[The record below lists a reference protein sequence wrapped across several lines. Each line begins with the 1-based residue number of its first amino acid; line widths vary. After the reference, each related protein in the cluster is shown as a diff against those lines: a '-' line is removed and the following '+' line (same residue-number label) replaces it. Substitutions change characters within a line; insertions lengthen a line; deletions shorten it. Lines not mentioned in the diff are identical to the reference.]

1 MNHSRTIHQSSIKRS
16 VRAGFTLMELIVV
29 MAAIVLLLA
38 VAVPAFASLIASQR
52 RSLAQTQLQAA
63 IGGARTLALQQFRGT
78 DTAAVFTYE
87 PGESGSGAGR
97 LTIVTCVQVGSM
109 PDMVAA
115 DPMLTTKR
123 DMFVPDGSVQ
133 PVSLP
138 GGWMVRGLVT
148 DNDTTAQWFADPD
161 PSTNRSNWVFPETG
175 FYDQFSQIDG
185 DDRQTFMVRFEGG
198 TGRIKSDNTEALVL
212 LRRPS
217 VSDRSGRPGAQELFD
232 AEDPARFM
240 RGHMA
245 DRNFMRVDD
254 PILVQ
259 SRANMMGNVSSD
271 TVLTRP
277 VWAVALYLE
286 RELAIALD
294 LRVNQDTGALYD
306 DAMTPSPITNFDL
319 DKASDWLETG
329 NVTEPTAFAEGT
341 PGALLFTFNR
351 ADGSLVDLVEAGQE
365 VGAP

>member
-1 MNHSRTIHQSSIKRS
+1 MKHTRTDQAA
-16 VRAGFTLMELIVV
+16 RAGFTLMELIVV

-38 VAVPAFASLIASQR
+38 VAVPSFASLIASQR

-63 IGGARTLALQQFRGT
+63 IGGARTLALQQLRGT

-97 LTIVTCVQVGSM
+97 LTIVMCVQVGSM

-115 DPMLTTKR
+115 DPAMTIRR
-123 DMFVPDGSVQ
+123 DVFVPDASVQ

-148 DNDTTAQWFADPD
+148 DNDTSSQWFAAAGGG
-161 PSTNRSNWVFPETG
+161 RSDWVFPETG
-175 FYDQFSQIDG
+175 FYDQLSQLDG
-185 DDRQTFMVRFEGG
+185 EDRQTFMVRFEGG

-217 VSDRSGRPGAQELFD
+217 TADRSGTTGASELFD
-232 AEDPARFM
+232 AEDPARFL
-240 RGHMA
+240 RGRMA
-245 DRNFMRVDD
+245 DTSFMSLDSGRT
-254 PILVQ
+254 LT
-259 SRANMMGNVSSD
+259 RAEMMGNVSSD

-277 VWAVALYLE
+277 VWAVALYQE
-286 RELAIALD
+286 RELATALD

-306 DAMTPSPITNFDL
+306 DTTSPSPIAKFDL

-329 NVTEPTAFAEGT
+329 DVTEATAFAEGT

-351 ADGSLVDLVEAGQE
+351 ADGSLVDLVEAGEE
-365 VGAP
+365 VGGAP